1 MKLTRTIAFR
11 LFLLIATLQTVVLFV
26 LAYATIS
33 IQKSTLMEHMEASAL
48 RISDMIARSTRHSM
62 LLNQKDDVHEII
74 RSIGRDP
81 EIEGIRVYNKLGEVV
96 FATDRKDLGTR
107 VDLNAE
113 ACVNCHVGERLE
125 APQTRQLIRIFS
137 QPEHGRVL
145 GMIHPIRNE
154 AECSSAD
161 CHAHPASK
169 TILGVLDVKMSLE
182 SVDTNLE
189 ATTRQL
195 MTVSILSVLLV
206 ALTSGLFILFVV
218 QRPVRKLMAGMRMVS
233 SGELGHRLRDTSR
246 TELGQLGRAF
256 DTMAEEVARARAE
269 VTAWAA
275 TLEKRV
281 KEKTE
286 ALEKTHRQM
295 AHVEKMASLGTL
307 SSTVAHELNNP
318 LEGILTFA
326 KLLIKRIQKSALTQG
341 EKESFTQDLQ
351 LIADEAARSGTIVKN
366 LLVFSRWGAV
376 AFRTTKIRTNVER
389 CLLMVNHH
397 ARVNGVELRT
407 TCPDGAE
414 IECDPGQIHQLLIA
428 LLVNGIEAIPPPAE
442 RKKPAVVELD
452 VSLSNEHATILVRDS
467 GVGMTE
473 EIKAHIFEPFF
484 TTKSEGKGVGLGLA
498 IAYGIVERHR
508 GVIEV
513 ESEVGRGTLFAVT
526 LPNHQP
532 AGEVA
537 KPPNATQAG
546 AHA

>member
-137 QPEHGRVL
+137 HPEHGRVL

-256 DTMAEEVARARAE
+256 DTMAEEVARGRAE

-275 TLEKRV
+275 TLERRV
-281 KEKTE
+281 REKTE

-326 KLLIKRIQKSALTQG
+326 KLLIKRIGKTALTQG

-376 AFRTTKIRTNVER
+376 AFRTTKIRTIVER

-414 IECDPGQIHQLLIA
+414 IDCDPGQIHQLLIA
-428 LLVNGIEAIPPPAE
+428 LLVNGIEAIPPPGD
-442 RKKPAVVELD
+442 RKNPPVVALD

-473 EIKAHIFEPFF
+473 EIKARIFEPFF

-513 ESEVGRGTLFAVT
+513 ESEVGRGTLFTVT

-537 KPPNATQAG
+537 KPPHASQAG

>member
-233 SGELGHRLRDTSR
+233 SGELGHRLRDTSH

-376 AFRTTKIRTNVER
+376 AFRTTKIRTIVER